1 MNQQRTVPDDLDAL
15 HATASRKAAFRLLPI
30 LCLVYFM
37 AFVDRTNV
45 GMAKTSLEADV
56 GISAAAYGV
65 GAGIF
70 FLSYALLEVPSNLVM
85 HRVGPRRWI
94 TRIAVTWGLLCSCMM
109 FVQDEL
115 SFYIVR
121 FLLGAAEAG
130 LYPALMYVVTIWFS
144 QKQRV
149 TMVGIIYLA
158 VCAGLTLGGPLGGA
172 LMELHGAGGLYGW
185 QWMFLVEGAMTVVVA
200 YFVWRGVPDR
210 PEDAPWLTA
219 REAEVLNDRAVMRSA
234 PGHSTLK
241 GNVRVAFARPFI
253 LALSAI
259 YFANQINSVAI
270 QYNFPSIVESLD
282 VKGSFLIGVVSGSVG
297 IAAFV
302 GVLVIPW
309 IQRRVRNE
317 IRVLTYTTA
326 ATVVVAIAYSLSD
339 GAVLRILLIDVAML
353 LLIGILPLYW
363 SVAMARMSGLMA
375 AAGLAFINTVGL
387 LGGFVGPY
395 LYGLAEGRGSE
406 SAGYAVLVGASV
418 LGVLLVPVLHRT
430 VRSEDRR
437 TGGGDAEPRR
447 SGRDADVVAPVGPE
461 GGK

>member
-1 MNQQRTVPDDLDAL
+1 VNDDVLHTV
-15 HATASRKAAFRLLPI
+15 ASRKAALHLLPI

-45 GMAKTSLEADV
+45 GLAKTSLEADV

-70 FLSYALLEVPSNLVM
+70 FLSYALLEVPSNLIM

-94 TRIAVTWGLLCSCMM
+94 TRIAVTWGALCACMM
-109 FVQDEL
+109 FVQDEF
-115 SFYIVR
+115 SFYLVR

-130 LYPALMYVVTIWFS
+130 LYPALMYIVTLWFS

-172 LMELHGAGGLYGW
+172 LMELQGTGGLFGW
-185 QWMFLVEGAMTVVVA
+185 QWMFLVEGLITIVVA
-200 YFVWRGVPDR
+200 FFVWRMVPDR
-210 PEDAPWLTA
+210 PADAPWLTE
-219 REAEVLNDRAVMRSA
+219 REAEVLSDRAVVRTA

-241 GNVRVAFARPFI
+241 GNFRVAFGRPFI
-253 LALSAI
+253 LALSAV
-259 YFANQINSVAI
+259 YFANQVNSVAI
-270 QYNFPSIVESLD
+270 QYNFPSIVEALN
-282 VKGSFLIGVVSGSVG
+282 VEGSFLIGVVSGSVG
-297 IAAFV
+297 IGAFI

-309 IQRRVRNE
+309 VQRRVRNE
-317 IRVLTYTTA
+317 MRVLMFVTVATA
-326 ATVVVAIAYSLSD
+326 LVAVAYAFSE
-339 GAVLRILLIDVAML
+339 GAVARILLIDLAML
-353 LLIGILPLYW
+353 LLIGVLPLYW

-395 LYGLAEGRGSE
+395 LYGFAEGRGSE
-406 SAGYAVLVGASV
+406 SAGFAVLIGAAV
-418 LGVLLVPVLHRT
+418 VGVLLVPLLWRT
-430 VRSEDRR
+430 VRAEDRR
-437 TGGGDAEPRR
+437 
-447 SGRDADVVAPVGPE
+447 APSLVGVE
-461 GGK
+461 EKG

>member
-1 MNQQRTVPDDLDAL
+1 MNQQRTEPDAPDNDDVL
-15 HATASRKAAFRLLPI
+15 HAKASRKAALHLLPI

-45 GMAKTSLEADV
+45 GLAKTSLEADV

-70 FLSYALLEVPSNLVM
+70 FLSYALLEVPSNLIM

-94 TRIAVTWGLLCSCMM
+94 TRIAITWGALCSCMM
-109 FVQDEL
+109 FVQDEFT
-115 SFYIVR
+115 FYLIR

-130 LYPALMYVVTIWFS
+130 LYPALMYIITVWFS
-144 QKQRV
+144 QKHRV

-172 LMELHGAGGLYGW
+172 LMELHDVGGLFGW
-185 QWMFLVEGAMTVVVA
+185 QWMFLVEGAITIVVG
-200 YFVWRGVPDR
+200 YFVWRLLPDR
-210 PEDAPWLTA
+210 PEDAPWLST
-219 REAEVLNDRAVMRSA
+219 REAEILNQRAVIRTA
-234 PGHSTLK
+234 AAHSTLK
-241 GNVRVAFARPFI
+241 GNVKVAFGRPFI
-253 LALSAI
+253 LALSVV

-282 VKGSFLIGVVSGSVG
+282 VEGSFLIGLVSGSVG
-297 IAAFV
+297 IGAFI

-326 ATVVVAIAYSLSD
+326 VTAVVAVAYTLVD
-339 GAVLRILLIDVAML
+339 GAVLSILLIDLAML

-395 LYGLAEGRGSE
+395 LYGFAESQGSE
-406 SAGYAVLVGASV
+406 TAGSMVLVGGSV
-418 LGVLLVPVLHRT
+418 LGVLLIPWLART
-430 VRSEDRR
+430 VRAEDRR
-437 TGGGDAEPRR
+437 TGHDAEAA
-447 SGRDADVVAPVGPE
+447 SPVGVE
-461 GGK
+461 GRE

>member
-1 MNQQRTVPDDLDAL
+1 MNQQRTAQDGTDAL

-30 LCLVYFM
+30 LCLTYFM

-70 FLSYALLEVPSNLVM
+70 FLSYALLEVPSNLIM
-85 HRVGPRRWI
+85 YRVGPRRWI

-130 LYPALMYVVTIWFS
+130 LYPALMYTVTIWFS

-149 TMVGIIYLA
+149 TVVGILYLA
-158 VCAGLTLGGPLGGA
+158 VCAGFALGAPLGGA

-185 QWMFLVEGAMTVVVA
+185 QWMFLVEGLLTVVVA
-200 YFVWRGVPDR
+200 YFVWRLVPDR
-210 PEDAPWLTA
+210 PQDAKWLTA
-219 REAEVLNDRAVMRSA
+219 REAAVLNERAVVRTA
-234 PGHSTLK
+234 PGHGTLK
-241 GNVRVAFARPFI
+241 GNARIAFARPFI
-253 LALSAI
+253 LALSLI
-259 YFANQINSVAI
+259 YFANQVNSVAI

-282 VKGSFLIGVVSGSVG
+282 VEGSFLIGVVSGSAG
-297 IAAFV
+297 IASFI

-309 IQRRVRNE
+309 IQRRVQSE
-317 IRVLTYTTA
+317 VRVLTYVTL
-326 ATVVVAIAYSLSD
+326 ATVPVAVAYSVSD
-339 GAVLRILLIDVAML
+339 GAILRILLIDAAML
-353 LLIGILPLYW
+353 LLVGILPLYW

-406 SAGYAVLVGASV
+406 SAGHAVLVGAAV
-418 LGVLLVPVLHRT
+418 LGVLLLPVLHRT

-437 TGGGDAEPRR
+437 AGQGAGPGSPAGGEAGAE
-447 SGRDADVVAPVGPE
+447 AV
-461 GGK
+461 K